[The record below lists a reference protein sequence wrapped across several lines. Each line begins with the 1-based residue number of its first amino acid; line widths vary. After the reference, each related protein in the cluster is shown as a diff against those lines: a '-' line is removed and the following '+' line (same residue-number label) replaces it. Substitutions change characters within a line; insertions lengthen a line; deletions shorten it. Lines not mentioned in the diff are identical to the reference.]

1 MTRIVVLLLW
11 LVSATSLAAQG
22 NHGGTDQLPPEGYG
36 RLNQNDLSLRLRTNE
51 LEVRFIPLD
60 QRVLRLLARDAY
72 ESLVGLVRS
81 RRASI
86 DSVGNL
92 TGVSRPGLA
101 LVSYFALSD
110 RARIDPQ
117 TLTVMVRNRVFQPL
131 GIVPMSPR
139 FSAQQLNVRE
149 QVSGIYLFE
158 EDLPVDDSFTISYNG
173 LTSDDWQGKQ
183 RDLDRERARVA
194 ARARSAVA
202 DSTRTDSGAASR

>member
-1 MTRIVVLLLW
+1 MTRAMVLLLW
-11 LVSATSLAAQG
+11 LMAASSLAAQAG
-22 NHGGTDQLPPEGYG
+22 PGGDDLPREGYG
-36 RLNQNDLSLRLRTNE
+36 RLNQNDLSLRLRNTE
-51 LEVRFIPLD
+51 LDIRFIPLD
-60 QRVLRLLARDAY
+60 QRVLRLLAKDAY

-81 RRASI
+81 RRSSI

-92 TGVSRPGLA
+92 AGVSRPGLA

-131 GIVPMSPR
+131 GIVPLSPR

-158 EDLPVDDSFTISYNG
+158 ENLPVDDSFTISYGG
-173 LTSDDWQGKQ
+173 LTSADWQGKQ
-183 RDLDRERARVA
+183 RDLDQERARVT
-194 ARARSAVA
+194 ARARAAVR
-202 DSTRTDSGAASR
+202 DSTRADSGR

>member
-1 MTRIVVLLLW
+1 MTRAMVLLLW
-11 LVSATSLAAQG
+11 LMAASSLAAQAG
-22 NHGGTDQLPPEGYG
+22 PGGDDLPREGYG
-36 RLNQNDLSLRLRTNE
+36 RLNQNDLSLRLRNTE
-51 LEVRFIPLD
+51 LDIRFIPLD
-60 QRVLRLLARDAY
+60 QRVLRLLAKDAY

-81 RRASI
+81 RRSSI

-92 TGVSRPGLA
+92 AGVSRPGLA

-131 GIVPMSPR
+131 GIVPLSPR

-158 EDLPVDDSFTISYNG
+158 ENLPVDDSFTISYGG
-173 LTSDDWQGKQ
+173 LTSSDWQGKQ
-183 RDLDRERARVA
+183 RDLDQERARVT
-194 ARARSAVA
+194 ARARAAVR
-202 DSTRTDSGAASR
+202 DSTRADSGR

>member
-1 MTRIVVLLLW
+1 MVLLLW
-11 LVSATSLAAQG
+11 LMAASSLAAQAG
-22 NHGGTDQLPPEGYG
+22 PGGDDLPREGYG
-36 RLNQNDLSLRLRTNE
+36 RLNQNDLSLRLRNTE
-51 LEVRFIPLD
+51 LDIRFIPLD
-60 QRVLRLLARDAY
+60 QRVLRLLAKDAY

-81 RRASI
+81 RRSSI

-92 TGVSRPGLA
+92 AGVSRPGLA

-131 GIVPMSPR
+131 GIVPLSPR

-158 EDLPVDDSFTISYNG
+158 ENLPVDDSFTISYGG
-173 LTSDDWQGKQ
+173 LTSNDWQEKQ
-183 RDLDRERARVA
+183 RDLDQERARVT
-194 ARARSAVA
+194 ARARAAVR
-202 DSTRTDSGAASR
+202 DSTRADSGR

>member
-1 MTRIVVLLLW
+1 MTRAVVLLLW
-11 LVSATSLAAQG
+11 LVTATSLAAQG
-22 NHGGTDQLPPEGYG
+22 TQGDDDLPPAGYG
-36 RLNQNDLSLRLRTNE
+36 RLNQNDLSLRLRSNE

-60 QRVLRLLARDAY
+60 QRVLRLLAKDAY

-81 RRASI
+81 RRGSI

-92 TGVSRPGLA
+92 AGISRPGLA

-131 GIVPMSPR
+131 GIVPLSPR

-158 EDLPVDDSFTISYNG
+158 ENLPVDDSFTISYSG

-183 RDLDRERARVA
+183 RDLDQERARVA
-194 ARARSAVA
+194 ARARAAVR
-202 DSTRTDSGAASR
+202 DTTR

>member
-1 MTRIVVLLLW
+1 MVLLLW
-11 LVSATSLAAQG
+11 LMAASSLAAQAG
-22 NHGGTDQLPPEGYG
+22 PGGDDLPREGYG
-36 RLNQNDLSLRLRTNE
+36 RLNQNDLSLRLRNTE
-51 LEVRFIPLD
+51 LDIRFIPLD
-60 QRVLRLLARDAY
+60 QRVLRLLAKDAY

-81 RRASI
+81 RRSSI

-92 TGVSRPGLA
+92 AGVSRPGLA

-131 GIVPMSPR
+131 GIVPLSPR

-158 EDLPVDDSFTISYNG
+158 ENLPVDDSFTISYGG
-173 LTSDDWQGKQ
+173 LTSSDWQGKQ
-183 RDLDRERARVA
+183 RDLDQERARVT
-194 ARARSAVA
+194 ARARAAVR
-202 DSTRTDSGAASR
+202 DSTRADSGR

>member
-1 MTRIVVLLLW
+1 MTRAMVLLLW
-11 LVSATSLAAQG
+11 LMAASSLAAQAG
-22 NHGGTDQLPPEGYG
+22 RGGDDLPREGYG
-36 RLNQNDLSLRLRTNE
+36 RLNQNDLSLRLRNSE
-51 LEVRFIPLD
+51 LDIRFIPLD
-60 QRVLRLLARDAY
+60 QRVLRLLAKDAY

-81 RRASI
+81 RRSSI

-92 TGVSRPGLA
+92 AGVNRPGLA

-131 GIVPMSPR
+131 GIVPLSPR

-158 EDLPVDDSFTISYNG
+158 ENLPVDDSFTISYGG
-173 LTSDDWQGKQ
+173 LTSGDWQGKQ
-183 RDLDRERARVA
+183 RDLDQERARVT
-194 ARARSAVA
+194 ARARAAVR
-202 DSTRTDSGAASR
+202 DSTRADSGR

>member
-1 MTRIVVLLLW
+1 MTRAMVLLLW
-11 LVSATSLAAQG
+11 LMAASSLAAQSG
-22 NHGGTDQLPPEGYG
+22 PGGDDLPREGYG
-36 RLNQNDLSLRLRTNE
+36 RLNQNDLSLRLRNTE
-51 LEVRFIPLD
+51 LDIRFIPLD
-60 QRVLRLLARDAY
+60 QRVLRLLAKDAY

-81 RRASI
+81 RRSSI

-92 TGVSRPGLA
+92 AGVSRPGLA

-131 GIVPMSPR
+131 GIVPLSPR

-158 EDLPVDDSFTISYNG
+158 ENLPVDDSFTISYGG
-173 LTSDDWQGKQ
+173 LTSSDWQGKQ
-183 RDLDRERARVA
+183 RDLDQERARVT
-194 ARARSAVA
+194 ARARAAVR
-202 DSTRTDSGAASR
+202 DSTRADSGR

>member
-1 MTRIVVLLLW
+1 MTRAMALLLW
-11 LVSATSLAAQG
+11 LMAASSLAAQAG
-22 NHGGTDQLPPEGYG
+22 PGGDDLPREGYG
-36 RLNQNDLSLRLRTNE
+36 RLNQNDLSLRLRNTE
-51 LEVRFIPLD
+51 LDIRFIPLD
-60 QRVLRLLARDAY
+60 QRVLRLLAKDAY

-81 RRASI
+81 RRSSI

-92 TGVSRPGLA
+92 AGVSRPGLA

-131 GIVPMSPR
+131 GIVPLSPR

-158 EDLPVDDSFTISYNG
+158 ENLPVDDSFTISYGG
-173 LTSDDWQGKQ
+173 LTSNDWQEKQ
-183 RDLDRERARVA
+183 RDLDQERARVT
-194 ARARSAVA
+194 ARARAAVR
-202 DSTRTDSGAASR
+202 DSTRADSGR

>member
-1 MTRIVVLLLW
+1 MVLLLW
-11 LVSATSLAAQG
+11 LMAASSLAAQAG
-22 NHGGTDQLPPEGYG
+22 PGGDDLPREGYG
-36 RLNQNDLSLRLRTNE
+36 RLNQNDLSLRLRNSE
-51 LEVRFIPLD
+51 LDIRFIPLD
-60 QRVLRLLARDAY
+60 QRVLRLLAKDAY

-81 RRASI
+81 RRGSI

-92 TGVSRPGLA
+92 AGISRPGLA

-131 GIVPMSPR
+131 GIVPLSPR

-158 EDLPVDDSFTISYNG
+158 ENLPVDDSFTISYGG
-173 LTSDDWQGKQ
+173 LTSSDWQGKQ
-183 RDLDRERARVA
+183 RDLDQERARVT
-194 ARARSAVA
+194 ARARAAVR
-202 DSTRTDSGAASR
+202 DSTRADSGR

>member
-1 MTRIVVLLLW
+1 MTRAVVLLLW
-11 LVSATSLAAQG
+11 LVTATSLAAQG
-22 NHGGTDQLPPEGYG
+22 NHGGTDALPPAGLG
-36 RLNQNDLSLRLRTNE
+36 RLNQNDLSLRLRSNE

-60 QRVLRLLARDAY
+60 QRVLRLLAKDAY

-81 RRASI
+81 RRGSI

-92 TGVSRPGLA
+92 AGISRPGLA

-117 TLTVMVRNRVFQPL
+117 TLTVLVRNRVFQPL
-131 GIVPMSPR
+131 GIVPLSPR

-158 EDLPVDDSFTISYNG
+158 ENLPVDDSFTISYNG

-194 ARARSAVA
+194 ARARAPVR
-202 DSTRTDSGAASR
+202 DTTR

>member
-1 MTRIVVLLLW
+1 MTRAMVLLLW
-11 LVSATSLAAQG
+11 LMAASSLAAQAG
-22 NHGGTDQLPPEGYG
+22 PGGDDLPREGYG
-36 RLNQNDLSLRLRTNE
+36 RLNQNDLSLRLRNTE
-51 LEVRFIPLD
+51 LDIRFIPLD
-60 QRVLRLLARDAY
+60 QRVLRLLAKDAY

-81 RRASI
+81 RRSSI

-92 TGVSRPGLA
+92 AGVSRPGLA

-131 GIVPMSPR
+131 GIVPLSPR

-158 EDLPVDDSFTISYNG
+158 ENLPVDDSFTISYGG
-173 LTSDDWQGKQ
+173 LTSNDWQEKQ
-183 RDLDRERARVA
+183 RDLDQERARVT
-194 ARARSAVA
+194 ARARAAVR
-202 DSTRTDSGAASR
+202 DSTRADSGR